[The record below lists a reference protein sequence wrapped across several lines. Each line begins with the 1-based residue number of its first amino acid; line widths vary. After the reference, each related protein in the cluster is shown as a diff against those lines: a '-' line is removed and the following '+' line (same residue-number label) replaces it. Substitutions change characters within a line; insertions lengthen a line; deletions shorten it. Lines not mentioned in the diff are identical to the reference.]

1 MGSEMCIR
9 DRYITANGPAAAI
22 DFSLKLTERLA
33 GLEHCQ
39 EVAKILFAEE

>member
-1 MGSEMCIR
+1 MVEDGV
-9 DRYITANGPAAAI
+9 YITANGPAAAI